1 MYVTHTCSQAF
12 VCTGNY
18 PLHLLASS
26 DSGRVLSV
34 GAICFQG
41 RFYASKK
48 VEWGEVGGHIEDM
61 PRHWLNH
68 FSLC

>member
-1 MYVTHTCSQAF
+1 MYVTHTCSQTF

-34 GAICFQG
+34 DAICFKD

-48 VEWGEVGGHIEDM
+48 VGWGRWVVILKTYLDIG
-61 PRHWLNH
+61 
-68 FSLC
+68 